1 MTRPVTAVF
10 RAADPMAEMLSR
22 IRKGNVQLKKVE
34 QEKPKP
40 GGEQGIM
47 QEMASILVGGEG
59 VEEGRGGEG
68 RERGWRK
75 GEGVKEGRGGKG
87 RERGEGRERGWRKG
101 EGVEEGRGV
110 KEGRGGEGRER
121 G

>member
-22 IRKGNVQLKKVE
+22 IRKGNVQLRKVE

-59 VEEGRGGEG
+59 ERG

-75 GEGVKEGRGGKG
+75 GEGVKEGRGGGGRERGRRKGEGVKG
-87 RERGEGRERGWRKG
+87 RERG
-101 EGVEEGRGV
+101 
-110 KEGRGGEGRER
+110 
-121 G
+121 